1 MKKSEAPK
9 TPPKGNAA
17 KYLSYREAWA
27 RIKIANREGFYLEAI
42 TLQESIITDRLISYL
57 TVVGEIQTPTEV
69 HKYPSFGNLIQL
81 WKKQNPI
88 VIEVEGQTISLQE
101 AVEQWR
107 ILRNQ
112 AVHGMVKSHPGT
124 PTASIEDFLAVAA
137 RAANEGTILAKAVS
151 KWCGRKPKYQ
161 YQESNC

>member
-1 MKKSEAPK
+1 MKKSEMPK

-27 RIKIANREGFYLEAI
+27 RIKVACQEGFYLEAI

-57 TVVGEIQTPTEV
+57 TVVGEIQKPTEV
-69 HKYPSFGNLIQL
+69 HQYPSFGKLIQL
-81 WKKQNPI
+81 WKKQNPLP
-88 VIEVEGQTISLQE
+88 IEVGGQTSLQE
-101 AVEQWR
+101 AVDQWR

-124 PTASIEDFLAVAA
+124 PTVPVDDFLAVAE
-137 RAANEGTILAKAVS
+137 RAAHEGTLLAKTVS
-151 KWCGRKPKYQ
+151 EWCRKIRKYQ
-161 YQESNC
+161 EKENYL